1 MYFIGQIISFSGTWM
16 QTIAMGLLVLKL
28 TGSGTTLGIVMG
40 LQFLPI
46 LLIGP
51 FAGVLIDRFAK
62 RKILFVTQ
70 AGAGILA
77 LLLGLLVITNLIEIW
92 MIYLFAL
99 LLGIITAFD
108 NPTRHTFLMEM
119 VGKGLLKNA
128 VALNATMVNLARMLG
143 PALAGILVLTF
154 GLGICFIIN
163 SMTYIAVL
171 VTLIKIDT
179 TKLISLPQA
188 QRTNHEIMQ
197 GFQYIRS
204 TPVLRTTLLMAFI
217 IGTLTFNFSVLL
229 PLFAKFTFHNINAYA
244 LLTVAMSLGAVFGGL
259 FSASRGK
266 ASMGRLTISAL
277 LFGISLLAVSLMPTL
292 ATATMLMIVVGVF
305 SISFTSMANTILQ
318 LEAAP
323 HMRGRVMSLWTMAFL
338 GSTPIGAPIIGW
350 VGEHMGARWGLA
362 IGGLAAIAAAGVGAA
377 LLTRVSPLRQRLR
390 RGEAR
395 VSKAIL
401 RLKHP

>member
-1 MYFIGQIISFSGTWM
+1 
-16 QTIAMGLLVLKL
+16 MGLLVLKL
-28 TGSGTTLGIVMG
+28 TGSGTTLGIVLG

-51 FAGVLIDRFAK
+51 FAGVLIDRLAK

-70 AGAGILA
+70 TGAGILA
-77 LLLGLLVITNLIEIW
+77 LLLGLLVITNLIQIW
-92 MIYLFAL
+92 MVYLFAL

-119 VGKGLLKNA
+119 VGKDLLKNA

-154 GLGICFIIN
+154 GLGPCFIIN
-163 SMTYIAVL
+163 SLTYIAVL

-179 TKLISLPQA
+179 TKLIMLPQA

-292 ATATMLMIVVGVF
+292 ATATMFMIVVGVF